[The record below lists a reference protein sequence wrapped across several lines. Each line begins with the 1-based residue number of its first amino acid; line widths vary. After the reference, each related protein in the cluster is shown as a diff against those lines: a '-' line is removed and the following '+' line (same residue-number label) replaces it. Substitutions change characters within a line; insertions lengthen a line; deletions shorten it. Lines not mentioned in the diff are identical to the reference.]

1 MMTLAFLVLAMSPP
15 AESTGRSVGRGPA
28 EAACVSVDVWPT
40 PRTTRASSHIWAARR
55 LVSLEFQAS
64 LRAAETPARVEL
76 HVLTPGGHL
85 YQKLSTSPREPP
97 PWRPRRRRTPPAV
110 TARLPVAGTQITQR
124 GLYGRWS
131 VVPYLEGSLE
141 PCGPNA
147 SFALGP

>member
-1 MMTLAFLVLAMSPP
+1 MTLAFLVLAAAPP
-15 AESTGRSVGRGPA
+15 AQPAVRAIGPSLA
-28 EAACVSVDVWPT
+28 ETACVSVDVRPT
-40 PRTTRASSHIWAARR
+40 RRVTRASSRTWAARR
-55 LVSLEFQAS
+55 LVSLDFTAS
-64 LRAAETPARVEL
+64 LRAAETPARVEF

-85 YQKLSTSPREPP
+85 YQKLPTSPQESSPP
-97 PWRPRRRRTPPAV
+97 RSHNRKTPPVV

-131 VVPYLEGSLE
+131 VVPYFEGSLE